1 MSDALLTRIA
11 VALESIAANK
21 SSAGAVPAKP
31 AATGAAGATGAKPSA
46 SGKPAA
52 TGTKPNLAA
61 GKKNDKAAA
70 GPSGD
75 TKGPGGQTTQDEVRA
90 LVRQVTTSCGKQE
103 ALDILDSEGGVQ
115 NVSALKPEDY
125 DKVAEAC
132 CNAIAGDG
140 GGEAGD
146 EADPMA

>member
-1 MSDALLTRIA
+1 MSDVLLTRIA
-11 VALESIAANK
+11 VSLESIAANK

-31 AATGAAGATGAKPSA
+31 ATGATGAATTKPGA

-52 TGTKPNLAA
+52 TGTKPNPAA
-61 GKKNDKAAA
+61 GKKNDKPAA

-132 CNAIAGDG
+132 RNAIAGDG

-146 EADPMA
+146 EADPPA